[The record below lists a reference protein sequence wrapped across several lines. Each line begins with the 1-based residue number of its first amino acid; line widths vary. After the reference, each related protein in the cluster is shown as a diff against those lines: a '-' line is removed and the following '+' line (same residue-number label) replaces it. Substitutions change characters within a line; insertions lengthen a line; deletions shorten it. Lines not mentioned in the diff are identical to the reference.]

1 MTNHHDDGLRGRIP
15 LSRRNFLAGAGVLA
29 MGAASAGMIAGCSPA
44 PAAESDAPA
53 KGGAAMA
60 ETGAAA
66 AATGNEGKTMGE
78 VLGAGWLGEE
88 PEIADD
94 AIASVTDADI
104 VVCGAGHAGT
114 AVARRASELGK
125 KVVVVEMQPEDTF
138 SALGND
144 IGHLNSSW
152 QVDRVGIPEYSVVD
166 FMNEYQ
172 MYAAGRAQPTLIS
185 QFANRSGEALDWFID
200 GYTEQEKDELI
211 PLNWPVVDGYQYKK
225 GPFTSYVG
233 TCQFGGSV
241 GMTDAVKRS
250 QDKAKAA
257 GAQFVFGQAGVRL
270 VHNEDGTEVTG
281 LIAKDSNTGE
291 YHQYNGDA
299 VVLAC
304 GDIGSNSAMYN
315 AICRENYELGEY
327 KDCAAMSGR
336 DGSGI
341 AMGMRIGAKV
351 EIATGGDMGSHAFIP
366 LSPMEGIE
374 CLWLNKYGER
384 YCNEAFGG
392 PLLSGCAGAR
402 EPGDRAYLIWGGDW
416 KEVFLNQLAG
426 HLAPKEWDAETVA
439 NMEALAERYPALA
452 RPLYS
457 PPKPVLFSE
466 LMSYADIAG
475 MYFPFTVESNINTDG
490 PFFTIP
496 ATMGHEMAH
505 QCGFMREDEA
515 NFIGYLACKDAS
527 DPLTR
532 YSGYSLAYDYALSAL
547 VKADR
552 DTAVAVNDGLS
563 EEVKADRRARAEY
576 LKHFEGPVAEASNA
590 ANNAYLKANQQQDGT
605 RSYGRM
611 VDLLL
616 AEARQ
621 EG

>member
-1 MTNHHDDGLRGRIP
+1 MSLLLPAPSRICIIALMEKTP
-15 LSRRNFLAGAGVLA
+15 TYRLKRLWLLLPGAAALLLTW
-29 MGAASAGMIAGCSPA
+29 AASANPSLTETWFSRGVYPWLSSAWGFLPSLA
-44 PAAESDAPA
+44 PFSVAQWVVV
-53 KGGAAMA
+53 
-60 ETGAAA
+60 
-66 AATGNEGKTMGE
+66 AT
-78 VLGAGWLGEE
+78 LAFCIGWLGFYLVAFVRGRSRRRFVLWRAVATMFAVLSVAYCIFALMCGLNYYRYTFAEDAGFELRESSTAELTALCENLAANLNETRAEVTAAAVAINESE
-88 PEIADD
+88 PNGGD
-94 AIASVTDADI
+94 ATTGAEGTARTDAD
-104 VVCGAGHAGT
+104 AA
-114 AVARRASELGK
+114 A
-125 KVVVVEMQPEDTF
+125 
-138 SALGND
+138 
-144 IGHLNSSW
+144 
-152 QVDRVGIPEYSVVD
+152 IPDEYAES
-166 FMNEYQ
+166 
-172 MYAAGRAQPTLIS
+172 R
-185 QFANRSGEALDWFID
+185 
-200 GYTEQEKDELI
+200 
-211 PLNWPVVDGYQYKK
+211 
-225 GPFTSYVG
+225 
-233 TCQFGGSV
+233 GGFW
-241 GMTDAVKRS
+241 T
-250 QDKAKAA
+250 
-257 GAQFVFGQAGVRL
+257 
-270 VHNEDGTEVTG
+270 
-281 LIAKDSNTGE
+281 
-291 YHQYNGDA
+291 Y
-299 VVLAC
+299 
-304 GDIGSNSAMYN
+304 
-315 AICRENYELGEY
+315 
-327 KDCAAMSGR
+327 
-336 DGSGI
+336 
-341 AMGMRIGAKV
+341 
-351 EIATGGDMGSHAFIP
+351 SH
-366 LSPMEGIE
+366 
-374 CLWLNKYGER
+374 
-384 YCNEAFGG
+384 
-392 PLLSGCAGAR
+392 
-402 EPGDRAYLIWGGDW
+402 
-416 KEVFLNQLAG
+416 
-426 HLAPKEWDAETVA
+426 ETVA

-475 MYFPFTVESNINTDG
+475 MYFPFTVESNINADG